1 MPPGSDIP
9 SLDLSRLRLEYSRQS
24 LSEAEVDPDP
34 IRQFLLWFNECLKAR
49 AHEPN
54 AMTLAT
60 CDASGAPSARVVL
73 LKGVDERGFVF
84 FTNYQSRKGR
94 NLEENPRAA
103 LVFYWPELE
112 RQVCVEGDV
121 ARTSEAEADAYFAR
135 RPRESQIGS
144 AASPQS
150 QVIESRQVL
159 EERAR
164 ALQQQFLAGNIPRPP
179 HWGGYRL
186 KPRRIEFW
194 QGRPSRLHDRI
205 EYLLDNAGHWQIRRL
220 AP

>member
-1 MPPGSDIP
+1 MPAGSDIP
-9 SLDLSRLRLEYSRQS
+9 PLDLARLRLEYSRHS
-24 LSEAEVDPDP
+24 LSVSEIDPDP
-34 IRQFLLWFNECLKAR
+34 IRQFQRWFNECLVAR

-60 CDASGAPSARVVL
+60 CDASAAPSARVVL

-84 FTNYQSRKGR
+84 FTNFQSRKGR

-112 RQVCVEGDV
+112 RQVCTEGDV
-121 ARTSEAEADAYFAR
+121 TRTSDTEADAYFAS

-150 QVIESRQVL
+150 QVIASRQVL
-159 EERAR
+159 EDRAS
-164 ALQQQFLAGNIPRPP
+164 ALQQQFPTGSVPRPP

-205 EYLLDNAGHWQIRRL
+205 EYLLDRSGQWQIRRL